1 MLLRDYVESCIKF
14 AVDTKDWAELDFYK
28 YYTATQDGDWEE
40 SCDNAHGGLGVDWAF
55 LLSESNVMRF
65 APEFF
70 VRECR
75 DKLIS
80 LIDNNVDYDT
90 LRKAIDETLEG

>member
-1 MLLRDYVESCIKF
+1 MEREYEFDYGFWGMHPHILACGEKAFELLGEHFEVSSL
-14 AVDTKDWAELDFYK
+14 ELSDI
-28 YYTATQDGDWEE
+28 E
-40 SCDNAHGGLGVDWAF
+40 
-55 LLSESNVMRF
+55 F
-65 APEFF
+65 APAFF

-90 LRKAIDETLEG
+90 LRKAIDETMEG